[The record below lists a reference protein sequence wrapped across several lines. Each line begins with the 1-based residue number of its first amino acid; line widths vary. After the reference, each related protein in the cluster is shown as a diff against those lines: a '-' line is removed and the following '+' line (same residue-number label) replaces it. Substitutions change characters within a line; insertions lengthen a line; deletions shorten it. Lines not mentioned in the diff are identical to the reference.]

1 MLIVIIC
8 SLVFQIVAVID
19 VFIVAWPRSFDIVDD
34 TKFIGD
40 IVLIEEFV
48 LVFAENRVDSIFYDW
63 PGLPDNGFSEKR
75 VLLAEVIL
83 TTLAQ
88 VLELIVSVD
97 RHTIAV
103 KNVAPL
109 HLGFWVQKVAE
120 KTERFVCVDEEIV
133 VQDLLSDVLCLFF
146 AEDTV

>member
-48 LVFAENRVDSIFYDW
+48 LVFAENRVDSIFYD
-63 PGLPDNGFSEKR
+63 
-75 VLLAEVIL
+75 
-83 TTLAQ
+83 
-88 VLELIVSVD
+88 
-97 RHTIAV
+97 
-103 KNVAPL
+103 
-109 HLGFWVQKVAE
+109 
-120 KTERFVCVDEEIV
+120 
-133 VQDLLSDVLCLFF
+133 
-146 AEDTV
+146 